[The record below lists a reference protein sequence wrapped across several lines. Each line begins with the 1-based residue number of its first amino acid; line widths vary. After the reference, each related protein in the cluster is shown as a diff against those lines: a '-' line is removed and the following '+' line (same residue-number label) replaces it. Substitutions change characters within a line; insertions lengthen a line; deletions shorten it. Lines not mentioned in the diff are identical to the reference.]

1 MSELADSGRVD
12 AIVPVR
18 DGAPYLA
25 EAIES
30 MLGQTRPPDRVIVVD
45 DGSSDDSAA
54 IAERF
59 GGPVELLRQPPSGG
73 SEALNRGLEASDA
86 PLVTFLDADDLWE
99 PRKLELQLAAL
110 AADPALEAVYGH
122 VVEFADNGL
131 SDSVARSGA
140 IAGLTKSTLL
150 IRRTAIERVGHFDTG
165 YAVADFP
172 EWYSRCRAA
181 HVSELM
187 LDDVVARRRVHGANV
202 TVRRRDANH
211 AEYLRIARAAIAQ
224 RRTAT
229 FER

>member
-1 MSELADSGRVD
+1 MSERSDGDRID

-45 DGSSDDSAA
+45 DGSSDDSAT

-59 GGPVELLRQPPSGG
+59 GGPVEVLRQPPRGG
-73 SEALNRGLEASDA
+73 SAALNRGLDTSDA
-86 PLVTFLDADDLWE
+86 PLVSFLDADDLWE
-99 PRKLELQLAAL
+99 PSKLELQLAAL

-122 VVEFADNGL
+122 LVEFADNGL
-131 SDSVARSGA
+131 PDSVARPGP
-140 IAGLTKSTLL
+140 IAGLTKTTLL
-150 IRRTAIERVGHFDTG
+150 IRRAAVDRVGRFDTG

-181 HVSELM
+181 GVVEAV
-187 LDDVVARRRVHGANV
+187 LDDVVARRRVHGTNV
-202 TVRRRDANH
+202 TVRKRETNQ
-211 AEYLRIARAAIAQ
+211 AEYLRMARAAIAQ
-224 RRTAT
+224 RRAASPK
-229 FER
+229 R